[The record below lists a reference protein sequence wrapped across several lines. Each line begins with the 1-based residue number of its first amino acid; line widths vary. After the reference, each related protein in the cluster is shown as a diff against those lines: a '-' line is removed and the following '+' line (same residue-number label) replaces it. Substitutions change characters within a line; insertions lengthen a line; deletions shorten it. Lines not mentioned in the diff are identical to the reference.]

1 MFIFIHRVI
10 HEISR
15 DMFGKD
21 YRWTVGALSAIHQ
34 GSEAFM
40 ITLLE
45 YGNLVAIHAGQVTIM
60 TKDIQLVMR
69 ITEVKACFHTDEEVT
84 GEKARERQRL
94 MNQSV

>member
-10 HEISR
+10 REISR

-21 YRWTVGALSAIHQ
+21 FRWTVGALSAIHQ

-45 YGNLVAIHAGQVTIM
+45 YGNLLAIHAGRVTIM
-60 TKDIQLVMR
+60 AKDIQLVIR
-69 ITEVKACFHTDEEVT
+69 ITEVKARFHTDEEVT
-84 GEKARERQRL
+84 GEKARER
-94 MNQSV
+94 